1 MTTTTERHDRG
12 LSAPSSSPILLEA
25 LELVPSGLWRR
36 YSVVAAVG
44 VGARLLSLWAGR
56 RRMTDG
62 RDAGLSHSL
71 FAANVTLG
79 TLAFGV
85 LVAGAFEAVA
95 HGSCGA
101 NA

>member
-1 MTTTTERHDRG
+1 MTTTTERHDLG
-12 LSAPSSSPILLEA
+12 LSARRSSS
-25 LELVPSGLWRR
+25 SRLWRR

-71 FAANVTLG
+71 FGANVTLG
-79 TLAFGV
+79 ALAFGV
-85 LVAGAFEAVA
+85 LVAGTFEAVA
-95 HGSCGA
+95 HGSCVA
-101 NA
+101 NV